1 MMKIRLGTRG
11 SRLALWQAHRVADLI
26 RKASPG
32 TGVELVIIK
41 TTGDERSEFGEELP
55 EEVGEFSSELEKQLA
70 QEVIDAAVHSAKDL
84 PTQLPIN
91 LCVAAYPERADP
103 RDALVRK
110 RSDSERPSRG
120 SVVAT
125 GSPRRDMFWRERWK
139 ETEIRGIRGNVD
151 RRLEKLQDDS
161 SLWGLV
167 LACAGIDRLGG
178 VPEMLVMERL
188 DPSWMVP
195 APGQGALA
203 VECRA
208 EDHKVRKV
216 LEKIDDP
223 SVRACVEAEKGFLQK
238 GGGGCSESLGALGT
252 MNPMGM
258 LHLRAAVK
266 DRHGGVLRA
275 QMEGPVSEPETVGAR
290 LAEEMRRG

>member
-1 MMKIRLGTRG
+1 MKVRLGTRG

-41 TTGDERSEFGEELP
+41 TTGDERSEFGEELL
-55 EEVGEFSSELEKQLA
+55 EQVGEFSSELEKKLLEKA
-70 QEVIDAAVHSAKDL
+70 IDAAVHSAKDL
-84 PTQLPIN
+84 PTQIPKGLW
-91 LCVAAYPERADP
+91 VAAYPERADP

-110 RSDSERPSRG
+110 RSDSEKPSRG

-125 GSPRRDMFWRERWK
+125 GSPRRDMLWREKWR

-151 RRLEKLQDDS
+151 RRLERLQEDS

-167 LACAGIDRLGG
+167 VACAGIDRLGG
-178 VPEMLVMERL
+178 VPEKLVMERL

-203 VECRA
+203 MECRA

-223 SVRACVEAEKGFLQK
+223 AVRACVEAEKGFLRK
-238 GGGGCSESLGALGT
+238 WGGGCSESLGALGT

-258 LHLRAAVK
+258 LHLQAAVR

-275 QMEGPVSEPETVGAR
+275 QMEGPVSEPETLGTR

>member
-1 MMKIRLGTRG
+1 MTIRLGTRG

-55 EEVGEFSSELEKQLA
+55 EQVGEFSSELEKQLS
-70 QEVIDAAVHSAKDL
+70 QEQIDAAVHSAKDL
-84 PTQLPIN
+84 PTQLPKN

-110 RSDSERPSRG
+110 RAESEKPSCG
-120 SVVAT
+120 AVVAT
-125 GSPRRDMFWRERWK
+125 GSPRREMIWQERWK
-139 ETEIRGIRGNVD
+139 ETRTRGIRGNVD
-151 RRLEKLQDDS
+151 RRLEKLQEDP

-178 VPEMLVMERL
+178 IPEKLVMERL

-203 VECRA
+203 AECRA
-208 EDHKVRKV
+208 EDHKVRKI
-216 LEKIDDP
+216 LDKIDDP
-223 SVRACVEAEKGFLQK
+223 KVRSCVEAEKGFLQRW
-238 GGGGCSESLGALGT
+238 GGGCSESLGALATWEPKGT
-252 MNPMGM
+252 

-266 DRHGGVLRA
+266 DIHGGVQRA
-275 QMEGPVSEPETVGAR
+275 QMEGPTGEAALLGNR

>member
-1 MMKIRLGTRG
+1 MTIRLGTRG

-55 EEVGEFSSELEKQLA
+55 EQVGEFSSELEKQLS
-70 QEVIDAAVHSAKDL
+70 QEQIDAAVHSAKDL
-84 PTQLPIN
+84 PTQLPKN

-110 RSDSERPSRG
+110 RAESEKPSRG
-120 SVVAT
+120 AVVAT
-125 GSPRRDMFWRERWK
+125 GSPRREMIWQERWK
-139 ETEIRGIRGNVD
+139 ETKTRGIRGNVD
-151 RRLEKLQDDS
+151 RRLEKLVEDS

-178 VPEMLVMERL
+178 IPEKLVMERL

-203 VECRA
+203 VECRV
-208 EDHKVRKV
+208 EDHKVRKI
-216 LEKIDDP
+216 LDKIDDP
-223 SVRACVEAEKGFLQK
+223 KVRGCVEAEKGFLQRW
-238 GGGGCSESLGALGT
+238 GGGCSESLGALATWEPKGT
-252 MNPMGM
+252 

-266 DRHGGVLRA
+266 DIHGGVQRA
-275 QMEGPVSEPETVGAR
+275 QMEGPAGEAALLGNR

>member
-1 MMKIRLGTRG
+1 MTIRLGTRG

-55 EEVGEFSSELEKQLA
+55 EEVGEFSSELEKQLS
-70 QEVIDAAVHSAKDL
+70 QKVMDAAVHSAKDL
-84 PTQLPIN
+84 PTQLPWN

-110 RSDSERPSRG
+110 RGESEKPSRG

-125 GSPRRDMFWRERWK
+125 GSPRRNMLWRERWK

-151 RRLEKLQDDS
+151 RRLEKLQDDA

-208 EDHKVRKV
+208 EDPKVRKV

-238 GGGGCSESLGALGT
+238 WGGGCSESLGALGT
-252 MNPMGM
+252 MNPLGM
-258 LHLRAAVK
+258 LHLRAAVR

-275 QMEGPVSEPETVGAR
+275 QMEGPVSEPETLGAR

>member
-1 MMKIRLGTRG
+1 MTIRLGTRG

-55 EEVGEFSSELEKQLA
+55 EEVGEFSSELEKQLS
-70 QEVIDAAVHSAKDL
+70 QKVMDAAVHSAKDL
-84 PTQLPIN
+84 PTQLPWN

-110 RSDSERPSRG
+110 RGESEKPSRG

-125 GSPRRDMFWRERWK
+125 GSPRRDMLWREKWK

-151 RRLEKLQDDS
+151 RRLEKLQDDA

-208 EDHKVRKV
+208 EDPKVRKV

-223 SVRACVEAEKGFLQK
+223 SVRACVEAEKGFLQEW
-238 GGGGCSESLGALGT
+238 GGGCSESLGALGT
-252 MNPMGM
+252 INPMGM

-275 QMEGPVSEPETVGAR
+275 QMEGPVSEPETLGAR